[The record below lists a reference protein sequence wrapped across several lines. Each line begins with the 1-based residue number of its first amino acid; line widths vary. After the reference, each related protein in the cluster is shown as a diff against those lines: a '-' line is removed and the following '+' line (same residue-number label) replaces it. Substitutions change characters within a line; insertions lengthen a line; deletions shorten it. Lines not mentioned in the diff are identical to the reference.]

1 MRVVADTNVVI
12 SGLLWGGPPNRIMK
26 WARDGRLEIL
36 ACESTSEELKRVIQ
50 YEKFLQR
57 LTVLNV
63 TPREFFA
70 YFMNL
75 THFVPDV
82 EKIPSVIKADR
93 FDNIFLA
100 MAQTHHAHLIIS
112 GDRHLLKLKQYRSI
126 EIVTPSEAVQ
136 VIENV
141 WKD

>member
-26 WARDGRLEIL
+26 WARDGRLEVL
-36 ACESTSEELKRVIQ
+36 ACERTAEELRRVTQ
-50 YEKFLQR
+50 YERFLQR
-57 LTVLNV
+57 LSILNV
-63 TPREFFA
+63 TPQEVFA

-75 THFVPDV
+75 VHFVPDV
-82 EKIPSVIKADR
+82 EKIPSIIKADR

-100 MAQTHHAHLIIS
+100 MAQNHHAHLIIS

-136 VIENV
+136 VIDNV
-141 WKD
+141 WKA

>member
-36 ACESTSEELKRVIQ
+36 ACESTAEELRRVTQ
-50 YEKFLQR
+50 YERFLQR
-57 LTVLNV
+57 LSVLKV
-63 TPREFFA
+63 TPQEVFA

-75 THFVPDV
+75 AHFVPDV
-82 EKIPSVIKADR
+82 EKIPGVIKADR

-100 MAQTHHAHLIIS
+100 MAETHHAHLIIS

-136 VIENV
+136 VLENV
-141 WKD
+141 WKA

>member
-36 ACESTSEELKRVIQ
+36 ACERTAEELRRVIQ
-50 YEKFLQR
+50 YERFQQR
-57 LTVLNV
+57 LSVLNA
-63 TPREFFA
+63 TPQEVSA

-75 THFVPDV
+75 AHFVPDV
-82 EKIPSVIKADR
+82 EKIPDVIKADR

-100 MAQTHHAHLIIS
+100 MAETHHAHLIIS
-112 GDRHLLKLKQYRSI
+112 GDGHLLKLKQYNSI
-126 EIVTPSEAVQ
+126 EIVTPSEAVR
-136 VIENV
+136 VIEDV
-141 WKD
+141 WKA

>member
-12 SGLLWGGPPNRIMK
+12 SGLLWGGPPNQIMK

-36 ACESTSEELKRVIQ
+36 ACERTAEELRRVIQ

-57 LTVLNV
+57 LSVLNV
-63 TPREFFA
+63 TPQEFFA

-75 THFVPDV
+75 AHFVPDV
-82 EKIPSVIKADR
+82 EKIPNIIKADR

-100 MAQTHHAHLIIS
+100 MAQTHHAHLITS

-141 WKD
+141 WKV